1 MIELLT
7 SLLLI
12 DFSSGSSINFYDNR
26 LYLIGDDA
34 NRILILD
41 KEYKQLNYITI
52 FNFKE
57 ARIPKKVKADFET
70 STIVKEN
77 DKDHLLVLGSAS
89 RDNRMSGVL
98 LPLEDSSDVHRQSD
112 FTTISFVDFVS
123 RIRQHPVG
131 EINLEGS
138 TVIGNQFVLSNRANG
153 GNPNNTFIITSNDFW
168 KRQRDAPIALCG
180 LRLPKSNSGIT
191 GVSEL
196 CYVASKDLLL
206 MTLSSE
212 QTANAYEDGAIGDS
226 YIGWI
231 HSISTKMNQPELKLD
246 GMVNLSL
253 TDNLFKG
260 EKIEGLCVESP
271 EGDALILHLISDNDD
286 GRSRLF
292 KLKIIVE

>member
-7 SLLLI
+7 SLLLV

-34 NRILILD
+34 NQILILD
-41 KEYKQLNYITI
+41 KEYKQLNSITV

-70 STIVKEN
+70 STIVQEN
-77 DKDHLLVLGSAS
+77 DKDYLLILGSAS
-89 RDNRMSGVL
+89 RDTRMGGIL
-98 LPLEDSSDVHRQSD
+98 LPLENSPDVHGQSD

-123 RIRQHPVG
+123 RIKRHPVG

-153 GNPNNTFIITSNDFW
+153 DNPTNTFIITSNDFW
-168 KRQRDAPIALCG
+168 KRQHDAPIALS
-180 LRLPKSNSGIT
+180 RLLLPTSNSGIT

-231 HSISTKMNQPELKLD
+231 HSVSTKINQPELKLD
-246 GMVNLSL
+246 GMTNLSL
-253 TDNLFKG
+253 ADDLFKG
-260 EKIEGLCVESP
+260 QKIEGLCVESL

-286 GRSRLF
+286 GKSRLF
-292 KLKIIVE
+292 KLKLTVE